1 MPKFQFNRQ
10 DHLKITDENRESRNV
25 VRYIKSENHQRNG
38 TVLAIDFEDAFK
50 STNSKCCNLF
60 FKAMNMNIT
69 VAPLCSALDEVLE
82 GIYTPD

>member
-1 MPKFQFNRQ
+1 M
-10 DHLKITDENRESRNV
+10 
-25 VRYIKSENHQRNG
+25 
-38 TVLAIDFEDAFK
+38 AIDFEDAFK

-82 GIYTPD
+82 GIYTPDWVHHKIKAFADDVKYCCRIKSIYIS